1 MQRTPLTAIPV
12 GYILT
17 LSLAV
22 YMYVSKWLSLFTFS
36 DETFVRNSDS
46 PSLRAA
52 YPASPIYLDENNEIS
67 TVNTK

>member
-1 MQRTPLTAIPV
+1 MCERTPLLAIPV

-22 YMYVSKWLSLFTFS
+22 YVYVSKWLSLLTFS

-46 PSLRAA
+46 PSCVLHT
-52 YPASPIYLDENNEIS
+52 PPFPS
-67 TVNTK
+67 T